1 MTAIWIVQVLEV
13 DRSSDP
19 DGSCRM
25 RLRLIRD
32 YPDAVLPQ
40 SFHFFVLLLHP
51 KGSTWESTP
60 NKTRPR
66 VVDCALNKRVHVLF
80 ILVSL

>member
-40 SFHFFVLLLHP
+40 SFHFFVLLLRIIKDRH
-51 KGSTWESTP
+51 GSPLQIKHALESSIA
-60 NKTRPR
+60 R
-66 VVDCALNKRVHVLF
+66 
-80 ILVSL
+80 

>member
-40 SFHFFVLLLHP
+40 SFHFFVLRCIIKDRH
-51 KGSTWESTP
+51 GSPLQIKHALESSIA
-60 NKTRPR
+60 R
-66 VVDCALNKRVHVLF
+66 
-80 ILVSL
+80 